1 MALLVGAAMFSCSD
15 DALVEAPEVMVQDE
29 QKEVAT
35 LIAGFAKENIESRLA
50 YEIQSDGGIKMT
62 WVNGDNLTATPA
74 PSDESWAYTF
84 TLSKGAGTN
93 TGTFTCSEKI
103 DGYLPMEWPYSSTG
117 WTLYFPG
124 SIEGEQDWFDK
135 SYVGQKQTG
144 DNNINH
150 LKDYHSIRLRLS
162 ESADEYISFKDT
174 YINFSGD
181 NVDESKCV
189 KFNLSGFESSKPA
202 KIELMYMNLSGVYE
216 SCFHTHNYLDE
227 GNWIYP
233 TSSETT
239 SRMTLD
245 LEGFTSNVTKLTAYM
260 MMSNYPIEVEKGG
273 KFRVYLTT
281 TDSKKYYCD
290 VAINNDIILEGSHL
304 YSITC
309 NKWTSV
315 TDGVDGMTDAN
326 GVVVL
331 QEATMGNPGT
341 DIIIMG
347 DGFAADKFT
356 AGGEYETAMR
366 KAYNDFFSVEPF
378 ASLKPYFNV
387 YYINAVSEEDHDA
400 NPSGLDNGAVQ
411 GNANTVFNTQFTSG
425 ATRITG
431 SDNMAL
437 QYAKQAIRTKGG
449 KGKVAVENED
459 EISRRANLSL
469 IMVMVNVYA
478 HAGTCSVG
486 WTNGTDYGDT
496 YSVAYTALGND
507 RTGTGSKWTTIHEAG
522 GHGFGKL
529 LDEYD
534 GNIYTEE
541 SVASLK
547 TSSSN
552 SGWDEL
558 SNQHKYGV
566 GRNVDKYWGKEEV
579 ERYGKPA
586 WLVTTTD
593 KNVYWSALLNAN
605 YTYNTTEGLGFYRGA
620 KTMSELYCRPTDNS
634 VMRSQFTTNGHFFN
648 APSRWAIWYRLM
660 RLTNSITATKFE
672 DTLNDFITFDKNLTI
687 TMNDPSVLSRSA
699 EAPQDYKPLAPP
711 VLFRGEWINGS
722 LVRIE

>member
-15 DALVEAPEVMVQDE
+15 DALMEAPEVMVQDE

-35 LIAGFAKENIESRLA
+35 LIAGLSKEDAGSRLA
-50 YEIQSDGGIKMT
+50 YEIQENGKIKMT
-62 WVNGDNLTATPA
+62 WIEGDKLAANALQGNQYYTYEFNLT
-74 PSDESWAYTF
+74 SGF
-84 TLSKGAGTN
+84 GTN
-93 TGTFTCSEKI
+93 QGTFQCA
-103 DGYLPMEWPYSSTG
+103 SSIMSG
-117 WTLYFPG
+117 DYNWTIYYPG
-124 SIEGEQDWFDK
+124 KSITNEQNWYDV

-144 DNNINH
+144 NNNVDH
-150 LKDYHSIRLRLS
+150 LKDYHSVRLPIGNVNF
-162 ESADEYISFKDT
+162 DNT
-174 YINFSGD
+174 YIDFSGN
-181 NVDESKCV
+181 NVDESMCM
-189 KFNLSGFESSKPA
+189 KFNLSGFVESVPT
-202 KIELMYMNLSGVYE
+202 KIELMYINPQGKYE

-227 GNWIYP
+227 HDYVWGNP
-233 TSSETT
+233 NDETV
-239 SRMTLD
+239 SRMTLLLD
-245 LEGFTSNVTKLTAYM
+245 DFSSTDKLTAYM
-260 MMSNYPIEVEKGG
+260 MLSNYPFAVMQGG

-281 TDSKKYYCD
+281 SNNNNYSKYYCD
-290 VAINNDIILEGSHL
+290 VAIGRNVTLEGGCLH
-304 YSITC
+304 SISC
-309 NKWTSV
+309 NTWTKV
-315 TDGVDGMTDAN
+315 EAIDGFDDPDN

-331 QEATMGNPGT
+331 QEATNGNPGT

-356 AGGEYETAMR
+356 AGGKYETAMR

-507 RTGTGSKWTTIHEAG
+507 GTGTRSKWTTIHEAG

-529 LDEYD
+529 LDEY
-534 GNIYTEE
+534 GGKKYTES
-541 SVASLK
+541 SVATLK
-547 TSSSN
+547 ESASN
-552 SGWDEL
+552 SEWDYL
-558 SNQHKYGV
+558 SEQHKYGV

-579 ERYGKPA
+579 ERYSNPA
-586 WLVTTTD
+586 WAVTTTD
-593 KNVYWSALLNAN
+593 ENVYWSALLNAN

-672 DTLNDFITFDKNLTI
+672 DTLNDFITFDQKLTI